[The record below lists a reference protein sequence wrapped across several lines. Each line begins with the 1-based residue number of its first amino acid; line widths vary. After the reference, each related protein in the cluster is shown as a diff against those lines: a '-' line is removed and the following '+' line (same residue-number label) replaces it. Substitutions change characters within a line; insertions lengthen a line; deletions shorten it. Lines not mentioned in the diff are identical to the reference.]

1 MSTDTKRKYTKTSKE
16 KIAKFSS
23 AYSKHGNGIKA
34 IKYAYPELDDSTD
47 ATLATKA
54 SRMLNNDDVK
64 LALAY
69 IDNRIKQGAL
79 QAVDKVIE
87 HVNSTDAKTSMKA
100 STYLIDHAIGKS
112 VQRTESKQV
121 RVNIES
127 VLE

>member
-1 MSTDTKRKYTKTSKE
+1 MSTDKKRTYNRVSTD
-16 KIAKFSS
+16 KIAKFAQ
-23 AYSKHGNGIKA
+23 AYSKHGNGSKA
-34 IKYAYPELDDSTD
+34 VKYAYPELTESTD
-47 ATLATKA
+47 GVLATKA
-54 SRMLNNDDVK
+54 SRMLKNEDVK

-87 HVNSTDAKTSMKA
+87 HIESDNDKTSLKA

-112 VQRTESKQV
+112 VQRTESKAV
-121 RVNIES
+121 NINIES